1 MKSKLLFALFTV
13 VISLLSLFAGFVA
26 GTSNIA
32 GSNVSQLYYGA
43 LELQAIQH
51 YIDTQRYEEAK
62 KLICNSL
69 KARVNIMN
77 LAKPMMSSR
86 KSDEIDQFSQSLLV
100 SEIENNEAALLD
112 NCN

>member
-51 YIDTQRYEEAK
+51 YIDTQRYEKARE
-62 KLICNSL
+62 LICSSL
-69 KARVNIMN
+69 KARVNILN

>member
-1 MKSKLLFALFTV
+1 
-13 VISLLSLFAGFVA
+13 
-26 GTSNIA
+26 
-32 GSNVSQLYYGA
+32 
-43 LELQAIQH
+43 
-51 YIDTQRYEEAK
+51 
-62 KLICNSL
+62 
-69 KARVNIMN
+69 MN